1 MNFWQIFFRVLPYRP
16 LPAMSALWWHVVGR
30 RLRARNRLRAA
41 GADLPFAYNLW
52 MRNVESVQHD
62 RDAAT
67 SPKTWI
73 WKPKFAVIVD
83 AHGSD
88 IEDLMRSADS
98 VQNQTYTHWTL
109 SFIGSEVES
118 EPFRGSGAQVF
129 ESWGEALQG
138 SIGEFIVPVCAGDQL
153 SKLALFNFAEGLQA
167 EPDAVVVYG
176 DEDEIDAS
184 GRRKHPY
191 FKPRW
196 NKEMFLAR
204 NYIYPSC
211 AIRATAVR
219 ANCSMMGSIPDV
231 REMLLRVIGET
242 ALPVVHIPKIV
253 THRCN
258 IDVQADAQSTVEAVG
273 RHVASAGATIAPG
286 PFGSVKV
293 CWPLPAELP
302 LVSIIVPTK
311 DKLELLRPC
320 IESLLTRT
328 SYSPIEVIVVD
339 NGSIEKQTLRYL
351 RILEENQSVRVLTYP
366 GVYNYSA
373 INNYAA
379 RHARGSFI
387 CLLNNDTEVL
397 DAEWLTEMVRY
408 AVRPDIGAVG
418 AKLLYADGTIQ
429 HAGVIVGIGDA
440 AGHPHRNLPSNQ
452 AGYFCHAHI
461 PQYVSAVT
469 GACLLV
475 DKRKY
480 LAVGGLDEESLPIAY
495 NDVDLC
501 LKLERTGWRNVYVPH
516 AVLTHHESKSRA
528 KDHSRVRID
537 AYKRELK
544 TFQDRWGARS
554 YDDPLFNPNFDRSSE
569 TFVIRF

>member
-16 LPAMSALWWHVVGR
+16 LAAMGALWWHVVGR

-52 MRNVESVQHD
+52 MRNVESVQRD
-62 RDAAT
+62 GDAAIC
-67 SPKTWI
+67 PKTWT

-83 AHGSD
+83 ARGSD
-88 IEDLMRSADS
+88 VEDLRRSADS
-98 VQNQTYTHWTL
+98 IQNQTYTHWTF
-109 SFIGSEVES
+109 SFIGSEI
-118 EPFRGSGAQVF
+118 GSGPFPVSDARVF
-129 ESWGEALQG
+129 ETWREALQE
-138 SIGEFIVPVCAGDQL
+138 SVGEFIVPVGAGDQL
-153 SKLALFNFAEGLQA
+153 SRWALFHFAEGLQT
-167 EPDAVVVYG
+167 EPDAVIVYG

-204 NYIYPSC
+204 NYISGSC

-219 ANCSMMGSIPDV
+219 ANGSTVGSTPHV
-231 REMLLRVIGET
+231 GEMLLQVIAET
-242 ALPVVHIPKIV
+242 ALPVVHIPRIV
-253 THRCN
+253 THRYKL
-258 IDVQADAQSTVEAVG
+258 DVHPDRQSTAEAVG

-311 DKLELLRPC
+311 DKLELLSPC
-320 IESLLTRT
+320 IQSLLART
-328 SYSPIEVIVVD
+328 SYSPFEVVVVD
-339 NGSIEKQTLRYL
+339 NGSVEKQTLRYL
-351 RILEENQSVRVLTYP
+351 GILRQSPNVRVLTYP

-397 DAEWLTEMVRY
+397 DAEWLTEMMRY
-408 AVRPDIGAVG
+408 AVRPEIGAVG

-440 AGHPHRNLPSNQ
+440 AGHPHRNLPSNE

-544 TFQDRWGARS
+544 VFQDRWGAQS